1 MNPAGAGVPGGVCY
15 STLPGSRSLTR
26 VLSMPT
32 SHLVIRARPILYME
46 TNLTGFPH
54 VLHVFLTRGSAHIIP
69 QLSQR
74 WKSEEPRATQ
84 LACLRRDSNVLLPI
98 PGLAILVPLLEFFI
112 SNTILWDTSSYGTV
126 TLLLG
131 QNNHNF
137 HITQN
142 FLSLDLNVNDDD
154 DLRV

>member
-1 MNPAGAGVPGGVCY
+1 M
-15 STLPGSRSLTR
+15 
-26 VLSMPT
+26 
-32 SHLVIRARPILYME
+32 
-46 TNLTGFPH
+46 
-54 VLHVFLTRGSAHIIP
+54 
-69 QLSQR
+69 
-74 WKSEEPRATQ
+74 
-84 LACLRRDSNVLLPI
+84 LLQI

-131 QNNHNF
+131 QKNHNF